1 MIGTDIIGTVLRE
14 AAPVTAMVPAKN
26 IKTGRLPD
34 TVKLPVLLIRTI
46 SLIERQPLKRTGM
59 VRWTERVAV
68 AVRAENYVDQ
78 KLILRLVRA
87 VCLARSGAIAG
98 AERVVILP
106 AGVGPDV
113 AGPANSFEQTIDF
126 LVSFDAPEEAAG
138 A

>member
-1 MIGTDIIGTVLRE
+1 MIGTDIIGTVLTA
-14 AAPVTAMVPAKN
+14 AAPIATVPAAN
-26 IKTGRLPD
+26 IKAGRLPD
-34 TVKLPVLLIRTI
+34 NAKLDTLLVR
-46 SLIERQPLKRTGM
+46 SVSVVERQPLKRTGT

-68 AVRAENYVDQ
+68 TVRAESYKRQNT
-78 KLILRLVRA
+78 ILRAARA
-87 VCLARSGAIAG
+87 ACLAWSGAIAG

-126 LVSFDAPEEAAG
+126 RVSFDAPDEAAG

>member
-14 AAPVTAMVPAKN
+14 AAPVTAMVPGKN

-34 TVKLPVLLIRTI
+34 IVKLPALLIRTI

-68 AVRAENYVDQ
+68 TVRAENYLDQ
-78 KLILRLVRA
+78 KLILRRVRA

-98 AERVVILP
+98 AERVSILP
-106 AGVGPDV
+106 AGAGPDI
-113 AGPANSFEQTIDF
+113 AGPANSFEQTHDF
-126 LVSFDAPEEAAG
+126 RVSFDAPEEAAG